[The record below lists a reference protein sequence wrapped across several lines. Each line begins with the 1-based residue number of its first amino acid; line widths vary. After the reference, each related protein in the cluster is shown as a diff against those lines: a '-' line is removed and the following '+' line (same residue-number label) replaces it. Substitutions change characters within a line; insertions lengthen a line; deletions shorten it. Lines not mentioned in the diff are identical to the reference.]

1 MGYDQHRQMKKTIKI
16 LKRMLVWC
24 LAIVAGLF
32 IAGYLFMQQPVF
44 GKAPEGARLERIKKS
59 PNYKD
64 GAFQNISHTPA
75 LTEGASYFAVL
86 KEFLFERKNN
96 GIPKD
101 SLPSV
106 KTNLHTLP
114 PQQNT
119 IIWFGHSSYFMQI
132 DGKKILVDP
141 VFSGNASPLSFTTKS
156 FKGADIYSV
165 EDIPAIDYL
174 FITHD
179 HYDHLDYKTILA
191 LKNKVNKVITGL
203 GTAAHLE
210 YWGYDPEK
218 IIEEDWSTTVPLDPG
233 FEVTLLPARHFSGR
247 GLKRNGALWVSF
259 ALKTPTQKIYMGGDS
274 GFDTH
279 FHAIGKQFGP
289 FDIAILECGQY
300 DKSWKYIHM
309 MPEEVAQAALD
320 LKAKVLFPVHWSK
333 FQLGNHAWDDPIVRV
348 TTKSRQL
355 GLPIVTPLIG
365 EPLFPGDSIR
375 ENAWWE
381 ALK

>member
-1 MGYDQHRQMKKTIKI
+1 MLLWFVI
-16 LKRMLVWC
+16 LIAC
-24 LAIVAGLF
+24 IF

-44 GKAPEGARLERIKKS
+44 GKAPEGERLERIKKS

-64 GAFQNISHTPA
+64 GAFQNLSHTPA

-86 KEFLFERKNN
+86 KEFIFGRKAN
-96 GIPKD
+96 GVPAD

-106 KTNLHTLP
+106 KTDLHALSP
-114 PQQNT
+114 EKNT
-119 IIWFGHSSYFMQI
+119 IVWFGHSSYFMQV

-165 EDIPAIDYL
+165 GDLPEIDYL
-174 FITHD
+174 FISHD

-191 LKNKVNKVITGL
+191 LKNKVKKVITGL
-203 GTAAHLE
+203 GTGSHLE
-210 YWGYDPEK
+210 YWGYDPAM
-218 IIEEDWSTTVPLDPG
+218 IVEEDWNTRITLDEG
-233 FEVTLLPARHFSGR
+233 FEVTILPGRHFSGR
-247 GLKRNGALWVSF
+247 GFKRNGTLWVSF
-259 ALKTPTQKIYMGGDS
+259 ALQTPTQRIFMGGDS
-274 GFDTH
+274 GYDTH
-279 FHAIGKQFGP
+279 FSSIGKQFGP

-348 TTKSRQL
+348 TTKGRQL
-355 GLPIVTPLIG
+355 GIPVVTPLIG
-365 EPLFPGDSIR
+365 EPLIPGNSIV
-375 ENAWWE
+375 ENAWWKT
-381 ALK
+381 LK